1 MWEEW
6 WADVRRIG
14 GRGAPNSLDQP
25 GGCWPLGSE
34 PDDRAVWS
42 GMPRRSVSG
51 DRDEPGPPPTVVRN
65 SSPATSGRVRLTVT
79 WGVSAEVDPPTTAAP
94 IARGSLV
101 DCSSTAAAVG
111 WVSPLPVESGQ
122 VAVPCRVDR
131 RDVGE
136 AGPSSCRVTSH
147 PGGAVTITS
156 PKQSRRRS
164 RSDGRGQPAGRQSV
178 AGSQLQERRSSGN
191 VGGERYD
198 RTEVRATAHR
208 RPEPIDQKDR

>member
-1 MWEEW
+1 M
-6 WADVRRIG
+6 RRIRWINLAAAG
-14 GRGAPNSLDQP
+14 PSDPNLTIERCGQECPGARYP
-25 GGCWPLGSE
+25 GT
-34 PDDRAVWS
+34 
-42 GMPRRSVSG
+42 
-51 DRDEPGPPPTVVRN
+51 DEPGPPPTVVRN

-156 PKQSRRRS
+156 PKQ
-164 RSDGRGQPAGRQSV
+164 
-178 AGSQLQERRSSGN
+178 
-191 VGGERYD
+191 
-198 RTEVRATAHR
+198 
-208 RPEPIDQKDR
+208 